1 MDSTQHILQ
10 NLLVNKNANGIEL
23 LPLRSTPARIHYYSE
38 TIPLGTNP
46 STLLRGVDFVVLED
60 VPLYKNRYAR
70 LYIGKLLRD
79 VDVYLPSRI
88 QTFRSGVRI
97 LVYIRNGHIVV
108 ALNPELWDKR
118 SITYIQ
124 HSFDGFLTHNNS
136 SNRTK
141 TRNLML
147 SKGRF
152 KKKRSQTRKSKRV

>member
-1 MDSTQHILQ
+1 MDSTQRKLQ

-60 VPLYKNRYAR
+60 VPLYSNRYAR

-79 VDVYLPSRI
+79 VDVYLTSRI
-88 QTFRSGVRI
+88 QTFRKGVRI
-97 LVYIRNGHIVV
+97 LVYIRNGKIIV

-118 SITYIQ
+118 AIAYVQ
-124 HSFDGFLTHNNS
+124 HTFDGFLNDNNS

-141 TRNLML
+141 TRGLTRAL
-147 SKGRF
+147 GRRRTF
-152 KKKRSQTRKSKRV
+152 KSKRI